1 VGIVKKNIAEKPL
14 IVAIVTR
21 MIKKKFNEANT
32 LAQTSRTRHTC
43 ENNAHASFFDQ
54 RFFWIR
60 TKM

>member
-32 LAQTSRTRHTC
+32 LAST
-43 ENNAHASFFDQ
+43 
-54 RFFWIR
+54 
-60 TKM
+60 